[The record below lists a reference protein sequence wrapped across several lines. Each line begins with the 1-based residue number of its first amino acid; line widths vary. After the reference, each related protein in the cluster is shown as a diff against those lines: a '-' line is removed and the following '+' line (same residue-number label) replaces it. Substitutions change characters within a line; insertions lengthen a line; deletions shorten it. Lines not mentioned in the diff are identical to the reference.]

1 MAHCGTNVRPQ
12 PGGVMGVYA
21 VSNVCLDKDS
31 RFTGMPWGRVDTQ
44 ANKWATHEVVGRPSR
59 AAAGKQYVRR

>member
-1 MAHCGTNVRPQ
+1 MAHRGTNVRPP

-21 VSNVCLDKDS
+21 VSKARPDKDC
-31 RFTGMPWGRVDTQ
+31 RFTGVLWGRVDTQ

-59 AAAGKQYVRR
+59 ASAGKQYVRR